1 MLLKGCNLHVSIQ
14 LPYSWSPAT
23 PRSSCLSMTAWR
35 RSRPTRPLT
44 GPSGLNTISLI
55 ISPGSSRVI
64 PLTMSMTKSR
74 PSSKLIP
81 RTPFGYP
88 PMRCFNE
95 KKITFSV
102 WQKKNLKTQ
111 HRVISQSANIQIQ
124 GKLVRVYPSYPV
136 QIYWW
141 CLKSKLW
148 WSHDT
153 HKAVRRQKEVSWLSA
168 KFPKQGSCV
177 ICRNDKLSVK
187 KRRQIE
193 NNAMSYTG
201 DRNVW
206 CEIHS
211 KMDPGE
217 VGMWLAWWCHTL
229 VLPAP
234 GNWGLS

>member
-1 MLLKGCNLHVSIQ
+1 MLLKGCSLHVSIQ

-23 PRSSCLSMTAWR
+23 PRSSCLSMTAWQ

-55 ISPGSSRVI
+55 ISPGSSRAI

-88 PMRCFNE
+88 PMRCFN
-95 KKITFSV
+95 KQKTTFSV
-102 WQKKNLKTQ
+102 WQNKNLKTQ
-111 HRVISQSANIQIQ
+111 HRVISQRANIQIQ

-153 HKAVRRQKEVSWLSA
+153 HKAVRRQKEASWLSA

-177 ICRNDKLSVK
+177 ICRNVKLSIK
-187 KRRQIE
+187 KRQQIQ
-193 NNAMSYTG
+193 NNVMSY
-201 DRNVW
+201 
-206 CEIHS
+206 CF
-211 KMDPGE
+211 
-217 VGMWLAWWCHTL
+217 WLLVYHTHPFPIVL
-229 VLPAP
+229 VA
-234 GNWGLS
+234 